1 MNVAPDD
8 MVGTANPPATTAT
21 PVVPVSAPAPPQPSL
36 LEFERAIGRR
46 DYATALNQTLLILN
60 VLDRSMGMYDGID
73 IGLAPPG
80 AEQRDLYQRFATRF
94 AAGFSDLVING
105 RQAITPMASEV
116 LFSHHRWIDNIFA
129 MSGFQSTDHLAVH
142 FGGGGGGQ
150 WRLNGENL
158 TTFLMLFNPSSTMDV
173 NFEECIAVNR
183 PATIVALIA
192 YLSARICVEPRAC
205 AFREK
210 MLQWLP
216 GRFADVTLGT
226 VPLQKMTEP
235 FTHCSYAM
243 DKGKHRL
250 KADLMAQMRR
260 GCLQGGCR
268 EYDAAKPRRARKKP
282 RIVIV
287 TEHYS
292 VGHAIFRTHSRAVR
306 SLRDKFEVIGVCH
319 GNPTEPDVL
328 SCFDEIIRFPMD
340 ELMNVTKTVADAILE
355 REPDIVFHLGVGLTV
370 TAIALA
376 SLRLAPIQCVSY
388 GHTATTMSPT
398 IDYMVLPEDFVTT
411 PESYSEQLLLL
422 PWAAFPYTPRVIN
435 ASVQPKTAL
444 PTKTETLRIAVPASV
459 MKINSYL
466 LAALGRIAAAANR
479 PIEFHFFPLGARGV
493 AYYYLEREIKRQL
506 GNAVVHQEAVHDV
519 YLERL
524 SACAFFLCPF
534 PYGNMN
540 SIVDCLSLGLPG
552 ICLDGPE
559 AHAHA
564 DVAFFRRLGLPDELA
579 ASTIDEYVAKA
590 ARLIND
596 PAWLAKC
603 RKAAAQSDLDVLF
616 QGDETEFC
624 KAIYALVAK

>member
-1 MNVAPDD
+1 MNVAQGD
-8 MVGTANPPATTAT
+8 MVGTASPPAVA
-21 PVVPVSAPAPPQPSL
+21 APAPVAAPIQPSL
-36 LEFERAIGRR
+36 LEFERAIARR
-46 DYATALNQTLLILN
+46 DYATALTHALLMLN
-60 VLDRSMGMYDGID
+60 VLDRSMGMIDGID
-73 IGLAPPG
+73 IGGAPAGIDP
-80 AEQRDLYQRFATRF
+80 RDLYQRFATRF
-94 AAGFSDLVING
+94 ASGIGELVVNGGQSIN
-105 RQAITPMASEV
+105 PMSGEV

-129 MSGFQSTDHLAVH
+129 ISGFQSTDHLAVH

-150 WRLNGENL
+150 WRLDAGNL
-158 TTFLMLFNPSSTMDV
+158 STFLMLFNPSSAMDV
-173 NFEECIAVNR
+173 NFEECINVNR

-192 YLSARICVEPRAC
+192 YLSARIVVEPRAC

-216 GRFADVTLGT
+216 GRFAEVTLGT

-243 DKGKHRL
+243 DAGKHRI
-250 KADLMAQMRR
+250 KADLMAQMRH
-260 GCLQGGCR
+260 GCLTAGCS
-268 EYDAAKPRRARKKP
+268 EYDPAKPRKARKKP

-306 SLRDKFEVIGVCH
+306 SLREKFEVIGVCH

-328 SCFDEIIRFPMD
+328 SCFDDIIRFPMD
-340 ELMNVTKTVADAILE
+340 ELMVVTKSVADAILE

-388 GHTATTMSPT
+388 GHTATTMSPA

-411 PESYSEQLLLL
+411 PAPYSEKLLLL
-422 PWAAFPYTPRVIN
+422 PWAAFPYTPRIISD
-435 ASVQPKTAL
+435 SVKPKTAL
-444 PTKTETLRIAVPASV
+444 PSKTEVMRIAVPASV
-459 MKINSYL
+459 MKINSFL
-466 LAALGRIAAAANR
+466 LAALGQIAAAANR
-479 PIEFHFFPLGARGV
+479 PVEFHFFPLGARGI

-506 GNAVVHQEAVHDV
+506 ANAVVHPEAMHDI

-524 SACAFFLCPF
+524 SECAFFLCPF

-552 ICLDGPE
+552 VCLDGPE

-564 DVAFFRRLGLPDELA
+564 DVAFFKRLGLPDELA
-579 ASTIDEYVAKA
+579 ASTIEQYVAKA
-590 ARLIND
+590 AKLIND

-603 RKAAAQSDLDVLF
+603 RKAASKSDLDVLF

>member
-1 MNVAPDD
+1 
-8 MVGTANPPATTAT
+8 MVGTASPPAVQPTQTAA
-21 PVVPVSAPAPPQPSL
+21 VAAPAAIQPSL
-36 LEFERAIGRR
+36 LELERSVARR
-46 DYATALNQTLLILN
+46 DYATALTHTLLILN
-60 VLDRSMGMYDGID
+60 ALDRTMGLLDGVD

-80 AEQRDLYQRFATRF
+80 LEQRDIYQRFATRF
-94 AAGFSDLVING
+94 AAAFSELIVNG
-105 RQAITPMASEV
+105 GEAIAPMSSEV

-129 MSGFQSTDHLAVH
+129 ISGFQSTDHLAVH

-150 WRLNGENL
+150 WRLNAENL
-158 TTFLMLFNPSSTMDV
+158 STFLMLFNPSSTMDV

-183 PATIVALIA
+183 PATVVALIA

-216 GRFADVTLGT
+216 GRFAEVTLGT

-243 DKGKHRL
+243 DVGKHRI
-250 KADLMAQMRR
+250 KADLMAQMRH
-260 GCLQGGCR
+260 GCLASGCP
-268 EYDAAKPRRARKKP
+268 EYDPAKPRKARKKP

-306 SLRDKFEVIGVCH
+306 SLREKFEVIGVCH
-319 GNPTEPDVL
+319 GDPQEPDVL
-328 SCFDEIIRFPMD
+328 SCFDDIIRFPMED
-340 ELMNVTKTVADAILE
+340 LMTVTRKTAEAILE

-370 TAIALA
+370 TAISLA

-398 IDYMVLPEDFVTT
+398 VDYMVLPEDFVTT
-411 PESYSEQLLLL
+411 PTPYSEKLVLL
-422 PWAAFPYTPRVIN
+422 PWAAFPYTPRIIN
-435 ASVQPKTAL
+435 ANVKPKTAL
-444 PTKTETLRIAVPASV
+444 PGKDEVLRIAVPASV
-459 MKINSYL
+459 MKINSFL
-466 LAALGRIAAAANR
+466 LAALGQIAAAAKR

-493 AYYYLEREIKRQL
+493 AYFYLEREIKKQL
-506 GNAVVHQEAVHDV
+506 ANAVVHMEAPHDT

-524 SACAFFLCPF
+524 SDCAFFLCPF

-552 ICLDGPE
+552 VCLDGPE

-564 DVAFFRRLGLPDELA
+564 DVAFFKRLGLPDELA
-579 ASTIDEYVAKA
+579 AGTIEQYVANA
-590 ARLIND
+590 AKLIND

-603 RKAAAQSDLDVLF
+603 RKAAAKSDLDVLF

-624 KAIYALVAK
+624 KAIYALVKPAK

>member
-1 MNVAPDD
+1 MTVALDD
-8 MVGTANPPATTAT
+8 MAGSSPSAVQAAPP
-21 PVVPVSAPAPPQPSL
+21 APAPAPAPAPPSL
-36 LEFERAIGRR
+36 LEFERAIARR
-46 DYATALNQTLLILN
+46 DYPTALNQTLLILN
-60 VLDRSMGMYDGID
+60 HIDRSMGAIEGME
-73 IGLAPPG
+73 LG
-80 AEQRDLYQRFATRF
+80 ASPVGMEGRDLYHRFATRF
-94 AAGFSDLVING
+94 AAGFGDLVVNG
-105 RQAITPMASEV
+105 SGALTPLASEV
-116 LFSHHRWIDNIFA
+116 LFSHHRWIDNLFA
-129 MSGFQSTDHLAVH
+129 ISGFQSTDHLAVH

-150 WRLNGENL
+150 WRLNAENL
-158 TTFLMLFNPSSTMDV
+158 STFLLLFNPSSTMDV
-173 NFEECIAVNR
+173 NFEECIGVNR

-205 AFREK
+205 AFRER

-216 GRFADVTLGT
+216 GRFAEVTLGT

-235 FTHCSYAM
+235 YTHCSYAM
-243 DKGKHRL
+243 DAGKHRI
-250 KADLMAQMRR
+250 KADLIAQIRR
-260 GCLQGGCR
+260 GCLAAGCP
-268 EYDAAKPRRARKKP
+268 EYDPAKPRKARKKP

-287 TEHYS
+287 TEHFA

-306 SLRDKFEVIGVCH
+306 SLREKFEVIGVCH
-319 GNPTEPDVL
+319 GDPTEPDVL
-328 SCFDEIIRFPMD
+328 SCFDDIIRFPMD
-340 ELMNVTKTVADAILE
+340 ELMAVTKTVAEAILA

-398 IDYMVLPEDFVTT
+398 IDYMVLPEDFV
-411 PESYSEQLLLL
+411 SSRDCYSEQLLLL
-422 PWAAFPYTPRVIN
+422 PWAAFPYTPRVVN

-444 PTKTETLRIAVPASV
+444 PAKDEVVRIAVPASV
-459 MKINSYL
+459 MKINSFL

-506 GNAVVHQEAVHDV
+506 ANAVVHPEAPHDV

-552 ICLDGPE
+552 VCLDGPE

-564 DVAFFRRLGLPDELA
+564 DLAFFRRLGLPDELA
-579 ASTIDEYVAKA
+579 AATIDEYVAA
-590 ARLIND
+590 ATKLINE

-603 RKAAAQSDLDVLF
+603 RKTAAKSDLDVLF
-616 QGDETEFC
+616 EGDETEFC
-624 KAIYALVAK
+624 KAVYALVAK

>member
-1 MNVAPDD
+1 
-8 MVGTANPPATTAT
+8 MVGTVNPST
-21 PVVPVSAPAPPQPSL
+21 APAPVAAPAQVQPSL
-36 LEFERAIGRR
+36 LEFERAIARR
-46 DYATALNQTLLILN
+46 DYPVALTHTLLMLN
-60 VLDRSMGMYDGID
+60 VLDRSMGMIDGID
-73 IGLAPPG
+73 VGMAPAG
-80 AEQRDLYQRFATRF
+80 TDARDLYLRFATRF
-94 AAGFSDLVING
+94 AAGFSDLIVNG
-105 RQAITPMASEV
+105 RQSINAMSGEV

-129 MSGFQSTDHLAVH
+129 ISGFQSTDHLAVH

-150 WRLNGENL
+150 WRLNAENL
-158 TTFLMLFNPSSTMDV
+158 STFLMLFNPSSAMDV

-216 GRFADVTLGT
+216 GRFAEVTLGT

-243 DKGKHRL
+243 DAGKHRI
-250 KADLMAQMRR
+250 KADLMVQMRR
-260 GCLQGGCR
+260 GCLAAGCP
-268 EYDAAKPRRARKKP
+268 ELDQAKPRTAHAKP

-306 SLRDKFEVIGVCH
+306 SLREKFHVIGVCH

-328 SCFDEIIRFPMD
+328 SCFDELILFPMED
-340 ELMNVTKTVADAILE
+340 LMGVTKKVAQAILD

-388 GHTATTMSPT
+388 GHTATTMSPA

-411 PESYSEQLLLL
+411 PVPYSEQLLLL
-422 PWAAFPYTPRVIN
+422 PWAAFPYTPRIIN
-435 ASVQPKTAL
+435 QSVKPKTAL

-459 MKINSYL
+459 MKINSFL
-466 LAALGRIAAAANR
+466 LAALAQIAAAANR
-479 PIEFHFFPLGARGV
+479 PIEFHFFPLGARGI
-493 AYYYLEREIKRQL
+493 AYYYLEREIKRQM
-506 GNAVVHQEAVHDV
+506 GNAVVHQEAMHDI

-524 SACAFFLCPF
+524 SDCAFFLCPF

-552 ICLDGPE
+552 VCLDGPE

-564 DVAFFRRLGLPDELA
+564 DVAFFKRLGLPDELA
-579 ASTIDEYVAKA
+579 ASTIEQYVAKA
-590 ARLIND
+590 AKLIND

-603 RKAAAQSDLDVLF
+603 RKAAAKSDLDVLF
-616 QGDETEFC
+616 QGDETLFC
-624 KAIYALVAK
+624 EAIYALVAK

>member
-1 MNVAPDD
+1 MDA
-8 MVGTANPPATTAT
+8 
-21 PVVPVSAPAPPQPSL
+21 
-36 LEFERAIGRR
+36 R
-46 DYATALNQTLLILN
+46 DI
-60 VLDRSMGMYDGID
+60 
-73 IGLAPPG
+73 
-80 AEQRDLYQRFATRF
+80 YQRFATRF
-94 AAGFSDLVING
+94 AAGFGDLIVNG
-105 RQAITPMASEV
+105 RGAINPLASEV

-142 FGGGGGGQ
+142 FGGGSGGQ
-150 WRLNGENL
+150 WRLNAENL
-158 TTFLMLFNPSSTMDV
+158 STFLLLFNPSSVMDV
-173 NFEECIAVNR
+173 NFEECIGVNR
-183 PATIVALIA
+183 AATVVALIA

-205 AFREK
+205 GFREK

-216 GRFADVTLGT
+216 GRFGDLTLGT

-243 DKGKHRL
+243 DPGKHRI
-250 KADLMAQMRR
+250 KADLMAQMRH
-260 GCLQGGCR
+260 GCLAAGCP
-268 EYDAAKPRRARKKP
+268 EHDPAKPRKPHKKP

-306 SLRDKFEVIGVCH
+306 SLREKFEVIGVCH
-319 GNPTEPDVL
+319 GTPNEPDVL
-328 SCFDEIIRFPMD
+328 SCFDDIIHFPMD
-340 ELMNVTKTVADAILE
+340 ELMTVTKTVAEAILA

-370 TAIALA
+370 TAISLA

-398 IDYMVLPEDFVTT
+398 VDYMVLPEDFV
-411 PESYSEQLLLL
+411 PPGSSDCYSEELLLL

-435 ASVQPKTAL
+435 ATVTPKTAL
-444 PTKTETLRIAVPASV
+444 PAKDEVMRIAVPASV
-459 MKINSYL
+459 MKINSFL
-466 LAALGRIAAAANR
+466 LAALARIAAAANR

-506 GNAVVHQEAVHDV
+506 ANAVVHPEAQHDA

-524 SACAFFLCPF
+524 SDCAFFLCPF

-552 ICLDGPE
+552 VCLDGPE

-579 ASTIDEYVAKA
+579 AATIDEYVAKA
-590 ARLIND
+590 ARLINE

-603 RKAAAQSDLDVLF
+603 RKAASKSDLDVLF
-616 QGDETEFC
+616 QGDETLFC
-624 KAIYALVAK
+624 EAIYALVAK

>member
-1 MNVAPDD
+1 MNVTPDD
-8 MVGTANPPATTAT
+8 MVGTANPSAAVAT
-21 PVVPVSAPAPPQPSL
+21 PPAPAAAPAQPQPSL
-36 LEFERAIGRR
+36 LVFELAIARR
-46 DYATALNQTLLILN
+46 DYAVALNHALLMLN
-60 VLDRSMGMYDGID
+60 VLDRTMGMLEGID
-73 IGLAPPG
+73 IGMAPTG
-80 AEQRDLYQRFATRF
+80 IELRELYQRFATRF
-94 AAGFSDLVING
+94 AAGFSDLIVNG
-105 RQAITPMASEV
+105 REAITPMASEV

-129 MSGFQSTDHLAVH
+129 ISGFQSTDHLAVH
-142 FGGGGGGQ
+142 FGGGSGGQ
-150 WRLNGENL
+150 WRLNADNL
-158 TTFLMLFNPSSTMDV
+158 STFLMLFNPSSTLDV
-173 NFEECIAVNR
+173 NFEECIAANR

-205 AFREK
+205 SFREK

-216 GRFADVTLGT
+216 GRFAEVTLGT

-243 DKGKHRL
+243 DKDKHRI
-250 KADLMAQMRR
+250 KADLMAQMRH
-260 GCLQGGCR
+260 GCLACNCP
-268 EYDAAKPRRARKKP
+268 EYGPAKPRQARKKP

-306 SLRDKFEVIGVCH
+306 SLREKFEVIGVLH
-319 GNPTEPDVL
+319 GTAAEPDVL
-328 SCFDEIIRFPMD
+328 SCFDDVIWFPMD
-340 ELMNVTKTVADAILE
+340 DLMTVTRKTAAAILG

-370 TAIALA
+370 TAISLA

-411 PESYSEQLLLL
+411 PEPYSEKLVLL
-422 PWAAFPYTPRVIN
+422 PWAAFPYTPRIIDANVH
-435 ASVQPKTAL
+435 PKTAL
-444 PTKTETLRIAVPASV
+444 PAKGETVRIAVPASV
-459 MKINSYL
+459 MKINSFL
-466 LAALGRIAAAANR
+466 LAALAQIAAAADR

-493 AYYYLEREIKRQL
+493 AYFYLEREIKRQL
-506 GNAVVHQEAVHDV
+506 AKAVVHMEQPHDA
-519 YLERL
+519 YLEQL
-524 SACAFFLCPF
+524 SECAFFLCPF

-552 ICLDGPE
+552 VCLDGPE

-564 DVAFFRRLGLPDELA
+564 DVAFFKRLGLPDELA

-596 PAWLAKC
+596 AAWLAKC
-603 RKAAAQSDLDVLF
+603 RKAASKSDLDVLF

-624 KAIYALVAK
+624 KAIYALVDK